1 MSAAE
6 RRIGALL
13 NRAIHPATPVHEARV
28 CREKL
33 AALAAGGP
41 VWVPVDAVPGMHIDI
56 AGITVTVEGVVW

>member
-1 MSAAE
+1 MTAAA
-6 RRIGALL
+6 RRIAAL
-13 NRAIHPATPVHEARV
+13 RARAVHPATPVHEARV

-56 AGITVTVEGVVW
+56 AGITIGGEAW